1 MSKNFKKIIFILGL
15 IYLLSIALVCS
26 GIALMGGINCFKVF
40 LPWVFFAFGII
51 IMLAKVGPSY
61 NNFFTLFRKRRVH
74 HEV

>member
-1 MSKNFKKIIFILGL
+1 MSKNLKKIIFV
-15 IYLLSIALVCS
+15 LSLVYFLSVGLVCS

-40 LPWVFFAFGII
+40 LPWVFFTFGII

-61 NNFFTLFRKRRVH
+61 TNFFTLFKKRRVH